1 MSLVSSPF
9 VKDTWASSQ
18 WRKVRRE
25 VLRREVVMSHW
36 VDRQWSTSLRPKRL
50 PWAESQLPL
59 TCFNVPPHWP
69 EPPALATC
77 PPLPPLNCGVSPP
90 TELTTSR
97 SQGSIRHPGR
107 STPAFSRWIWT
118 CWPLTS
124 LGSGTGE
131 GGQPR
136 SHRAWGRRLCVTRRR
151 PYLTLD
157 FVVSPSPLTP
167 ASHNSRDFSSSSFL
181 RSPLSTV
188 Y

>member
-1 MSLVSSPF
+1 MTRARDLSSVSLVSSPF

-90 TELTTSR
+90 TELTTLR
-97 SQGSIRHPGR
+97 SIRHPGR

-118 CWPLTS
+118 CWPLAS

-131 GGQPR
+131 GGATEPLSVGPPTLR
-136 SHRAWGRRLCVTRRR
+136 NSTETIPYLRLCR
-151 PYLTLD
+151 LAL
-157 FVVSPSPLTP
+157 
-167 ASHNSRDFSSSSFL
+167 ASHTCFS
-181 RSPLSTV
+181 
-188 Y
+188 